1 MNDNG
6 AAAISLRPAQFPDD
20 LQTVRDLFLDY
31 QAELGID
38 LCFQGFEA
46 ELAGLPGAYAPPA
59 GSLLLAWVD
68 GEPAG
73 CCALRALPNADHLNA
88 CEMKRLF
95 VRRAFRGFGLGRLLV
110 ERILS
115 DGQLAGY
122 TTMLLDTL
130 SDMETAR
137 ALYQEA
143 GFVEV
148 APYYHNPIPGA
159 HYLKVD
165 LSPPAQ
171 TDAQR
176 KSRPR
181 RHGRLFC
188 AWIRRRLWPAP
199 AAWLRRSPRTC
210 PGLRR

>member
-1 MNDNG
+1 MKPTETADVT
-6 AAAISLRPAQFPDD
+6 LRLAHFPDD
-20 LQTVRDLFLDY
+20 LSTVRSLFLDY
-31 QAELGID
+31 QSDLGID
-38 LCFQGFEA
+38 LCFQGFED
-46 ELAGLPGAYAPPA
+46 ELANLPGEYALPA
-59 GSLLLAWVD
+59 GSVLVALVD

-73 CCALRALPNADHLNA
+73 CCAFRPLTNTDHLDA

-110 ERILS
+110 EQVMS
-115 DGQLAGY
+115 DARLAGY

-137 ALYQEA
+137 ALYQES

-165 LSPPAQ
+165 L
-171 TDAQR
+171 
-176 KSRPR
+176 
-181 RHGRLFC
+181 
-188 AWIRRRLWPAP
+188 
-199 AAWLRRSPRTC
+199 
-210 PGLRR
+210 

>member
-1 MNDNG
+1 MPAVPTAMTDTG

-31 QAELGID
+31 QAGLGID

-46 ELAGLPGAYAPPA
+46 ELAELPGAYAPPA
-59 GSLLLAWVD
+59 GALLLAFVD
-68 GEPAG
+68 DEPAG
-73 CCALRALPNADHLNA
+73 CCALRPLYNTDHLNA

-95 VRRAFRGFGLGRLLV
+95 VRPAFRGFGLGRLLV
-110 ERILS
+110 ERVLS

-137 ALYQEA
+137 ALYQEM

-165 LSPPAQ
+165 L
-171 TDAQR
+171 
-176 KSRPR
+176 
-181 RHGRLFC
+181 
-188 AWIRRRLWPAP
+188 
-199 AAWLRRSPRTC
+199 
-210 PGLRR
+210 

>member
-1 MNDNG
+1 MTDPG
-6 AAAISLRPAQFPDD
+6 AAVVSLRPAQFPDD
-20 LQTVRDLFLDY
+20 LHAVRELFLEY
-31 QAELGID
+31 QAGLGID
-38 LCFQGFEA
+38 LGFQGFAA
-46 ELAGLPGAYAPPA
+46 ELDKLPGAYAAPSGA
-59 GSLLLAWVD
+59 LLLACID

-73 CCALRALPNADHLNA
+73 CCAMRPLYNTDHLNA

-95 VRRAFRGFGLGRLLV
+95 VRPAFRGFGLGRLLV

-137 ALYQEA
+137 ALYQEM

-165 LSPPAQ
+165 L
-171 TDAQR
+171 
-176 KSRPR
+176 
-181 RHGRLFC
+181 
-188 AWIRRRLWPAP
+188 
-199 AAWLRRSPRTC
+199 
-210 PGLRR
+210 

>member
-1 MNDNG
+1 MKDKET
-6 AAAISLRPAQFPDD
+6 AVISLRPALFPDD

-31 QAELGID
+31 QAGLGID

-46 ELAGLPGAYAPPA
+46 ELAELPGTYAPPA
-59 GSLLLAWVD
+59 GALLLACVD

-73 CCALRALPNADHLNA
+73 CCAMRPLYNTDHLNA

-95 VRRAFRGFGLGRLLV
+95 VRPAFRGFGLGRLLV
-110 ERILS
+110 ERVLS

-137 ALYQEA
+137 ALYQEV

-165 LSPPAQ
+165 L
-171 TDAQR
+171 
-176 KSRPR
+176 
-181 RHGRLFC
+181 
-188 AWIRRRLWPAP
+188 
-199 AAWLRRSPRTC
+199 
-210 PGLRR
+210 

>member
-1 MNDNG
+1 MTDTG
-6 AAAISLRPAQFPDD
+6 AAVISLRPAQFPDD
-20 LQTVRDLFLDY
+20 LQTVRQLFLDY
-31 QAELGID
+31 QAGLGID

-46 ELAGLPGAYAPPA
+46 ELAELPGAYAPPA
-59 GSLLLAWVD
+59 GALLLACVD
-68 GEPAG
+68 DEPAG
-73 CCALRALPNADHLNA
+73 CCALRPLYNTDHLNA

-95 VRRAFRGFGLGRLLV
+95 VRPAFRGFGLGRLLV
-110 ERILS
+110 ERVLS

-137 ALYQEA
+137 ALYQEM

-165 LSPPAQ
+165 L
-171 TDAQR
+171 
-176 KSRPR
+176 
-181 RHGRLFC
+181 
-188 AWIRRRLWPAP
+188 
-199 AAWLRRSPRTC
+199 
-210 PGLRR
+210 